1 MTDFDN
7 LFTKKQLYLMECQKR
22 EYNQIPKRRN
32 SARERMLTFNNMH
45 LTEGMTFTPTHHF
58 PIIEPYTGSTD
69 FELYAYSRRKGL
81 SGENQALH
89 FFAYDCTFDNA
100 VWRNLESTTYN
111 VRNFDYLFTP
121 DYSLYVD
128 EQLTHQNI
136 EFTYRTRFA
145 GAYWQQ
151 CGFNVIPTA
160 SWGNANSFSYS
171 LEGLPK
177 GSVLAVCG
185 TGNKRCA
192 SSFELWKYAIRRIE
206 AELLPI
212 VILVYGEP
220 VEVSGIHT
228 PLKFIPDH
236 ISKTFRKWK

>member
-7 LFTKKQLYLMECQKR
+7 LFNKKQLYLMECQKR
-22 EYNQIPKRRN
+22 EFNKLPKRNN

-45 LTEGMTFTPTHHF
+45 LTAGMTFTSTHHF
-58 PIIEPYTGSTD
+58 PILKPYTGSTD
-69 FELYAYSRRKGL
+69 FEVYAYSRRMGL

-100 VWRNLESTTYN
+100 VWRKLESTTYN

-121 DYSLYVD
+121 DYSLFVD

-151 CGFNVIPTA
+151 CGFNVIPTV

-171 LEGLPK
+171 LEGLPT

-185 TGNKRCA
+185 TGNKQSR
-192 SSFELWKYAIRRIE
+192 SRFELWEYAIRRIE
-206 AELLPI
+206 EELSPI
-212 VILVYGEP
+212 MIIVYGEP

-236 ISKTFRKWK
+236 ISKTFRK

>member
-22 EYNQIPKRRN
+22 EFNKLPKRNN

-45 LTEGMTFTPTHHF
+45 LTAGMTFTPTHHF
-58 PIIEPYTGSTD
+58 PILEPYTGSVD
-69 FELYAYSRRKGL
+69 FEVYAYSRRKGL

-89 FFAYDCTFDNA
+89 FFAYDCMFDNA

-111 VRNFDYLFTP
+111 MRNFDYLFTP

-151 CGFNVIPTA
+151 CGFNVIPPA

-171 LEGLPK
+171 LEGLPT